1 MSTYISASKTL
12 SVPLETFEFNTI
24 LYDLAVSNC
33 SNQSRSDSL
42 SAAADTSQDTEETK
56 LPSPR
61 SKSEPQ
67 PGHAEEVRP
76 YGILVAEDN
85 WVLRKALGEVFRD
98 RGFDLWVAED
108 GLEAV
113 ELYKQFW
120 PLIDIVLSDVQMPV
134 MDGPKALEA
143 LRKIT
148 PSLRFCFMTGDKR
161 KNKRSNL
168 LSLGAMRVFEK
179 PFPSVLELAHELWEL
194 AAAPIGPSSQQSSE
208 IARAYG
214 PHQSIEGPHFRELPR
229 EAGYLGWA
237 YAPLLSSISRITSL
251 LTKPR
256 SPKRHVVPPT
266 PFDR

>member
-1 MSTYISASKTL
+1 MSSISATKTTRA
-12 SVPLETFEFNTI
+12 PLETFEFNTI
-24 LYDLAVSNC
+24 LYDLAVGNC
-33 SNQSRSDSL
+33 GKQSRSDSF
-42 SAAADTSQDTEETK
+42 SAAANTSEEMQEAK
-56 LPSPR
+56 NPSPR
-61 SKSEPQ
+61 SESEPQ
-67 PGHAEEVRP
+67 LGHAEEVRP

-148 PSLRFCFMTGDKR
+148 PSLRFCFMTGDTR
-161 KNKRSNL
+161 TNKRSNL
-168 LSLGAMRVFEK
+168 LRLGAMRVFEK

-194 AAAPIGPSSQQSSE
+194 AAAPIGQSSQQSLE
-208 IARAYG
+208 IARACG

-229 EAGYLGWA
+229 EAGCLEWA

-256 SPKRHVVPPT
+256 TPKRDLVPPT
-266 PFDR
+266 SIDH